1 MYSSV
6 VKLLSH
12 SLLHK
17 ADASLHIFLRLYP
30 LLQRRISCLEELLM
44 PGGGRP
50 HL

>member
-12 SLLHK
+12 LLLHE
-17 ADASLHIFLRLYP
+17 ADASLHIFLCLYP
-30 LLQRRISCLEELLM
+30 LLQRRISRLEELLM

>member
-1 MYSSV
+1 MV
-6 VKLLSH
+6 VKILSH

-17 ADASLHIFLRLYP
+17 ADAGLHIFLRLYT
-30 LLQRRISCLEELLM
+30 LLQRRISRLEELLM